1 MAGPVKELSMIRQSF
16 DFDANA
22 LYVRLTDEKVA
33 RTAEI
38 DACTLVDLSAD
49 GRVVGIEVIAPQRYW
64 PLDQIL
70 QSFDISPEQ
79 AYELRLYL
87 LKPAQLSLPAHP
99 DARLPVAVG

>member
-1 MAGPVKELSMIRQSF
+1 MIRQSF
-16 DFDANA
+16 DLDANA
-22 LYVRLTDEKVA
+22 LYVQLTDEKVA

-38 DACTLVDLSAD
+38 DACTLVDLGVD
-49 GRVVGIEVIAPQRYW
+49 GRVVGIEVIAPQRNW

-70 QSFDISPEQ
+70 QSFDVSPEQ

-87 LKPAQLSLPAHP
+87 LKPDRLTVPAHP